1 LGEHYVPEPVTEST
15 VRRLIRFSDAVRD
28 AVQNPDTF
36 GLTPDEV
43 VTLSKL
49 VERVD
54 HQISKARRI

>member
-1 LGEHYVPEPVTEST
+1 VEHFVAEQVTEST

-28 AVQNPDTF
+28 AVQNPETF

>member
-1 LGEHYVPEPVTEST
+1 MSHTVSDST

-36 GLTPDEV
+36 ALTPDEV
-43 VTLSKL
+43 VTLTKL

-54 HQISKARRI
+54 HQISKARKI